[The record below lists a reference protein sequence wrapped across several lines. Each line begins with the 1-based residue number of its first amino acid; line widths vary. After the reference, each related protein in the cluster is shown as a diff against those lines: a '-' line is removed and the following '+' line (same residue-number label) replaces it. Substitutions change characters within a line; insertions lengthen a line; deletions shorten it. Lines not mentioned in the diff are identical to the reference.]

1 MSEERT
7 YFPLTWNEGF
17 KKVFCTQ
24 GNEAIALQ
32 LLNSVIDDRTIVSIE
47 RMESHHQTTV
57 DSYSVFDFYCKTD
70 RDERIIVEMQNAGG
84 KVVFMNRA
92 LAYSA
97 MAILDQAKKGWN
109 YEYKKVYFVGLL
121 NYVHFHNRTQP
132 FTKVMLQT
140 TDDHI
145 VTNYN
150 YLQIFVELPKL
161 AELIDDSTPDNEAFL
176 CALRDIGKE
185 DERPTRYARKSLDNL
200 FSLSRYQ
207 KLKEEEKA
215 KLEEIMTT
223 EADYAE
229 YLKDSVE
236 YAMGKGY
243 KEGEA
248 MGFERGI
255 EKGIEQGIE
264 QGIEKANLDIARKMQ
279 AAGIDNATIESCTGI
294 CL

>member
-1 MSEERT
+1 MFTIIIYKNNLNKFLIKNQTLIIFEQKDGELFNITSKIFYNKDAKLLIDSIKFIKSLGIFVLPTGGISLKSTEVLDAE
-7 YFPLTWNEGF
+7 
-17 KKVFCTQ
+17 KVR
-24 GNEAIALQ
+24 N
-32 LLNSVIDDRTIVSIE
+32 
-47 RMESHHQTTV
+47 
-57 DSYSVFDFYCKTD
+57 
-70 RDERIIVEMQNAGG
+70 
-84 KVVFMNRA
+84 
-92 LAYSA
+92 
-97 MAILDQAKKGWN
+97 ILDQAKKGWN

-215 KLEEIMTT
+215 KLEE
-223 EADYAE
+223 EKR
-229 YLKDSVE
+229 LKIVKYSI
-236 YAMGKGY
+236 KN
-243 KEGEA
+243 
-248 MGFERGI
+248 I
-255 EKGIEQGIE
+255 LI
-264 QGIEKANLDIARKMQ
+264 N
-279 AAGIDNATIESCTGI
+279 
-294 CL
+294 